1 MVLGD
6 VMFWLGIGMLAG
18 GLLWRMRRRG
28 AEPSVA
34 SRRLS
39 HAPSLLMLV
48 GVVLAIAGLAL
59 IGACSTGRR
68 GLVSLP
74 DPAHPVTHDAVAAI
88 SH

>member
-1 MVLGD
+1 MLLGD

-18 GLLWRMRRRG
+18 GLLWRTRRRG

-39 HAPSLLMLV
+39 HVPSLLMLV

-59 IGACSTGRR
+59 IGA
-68 GLVSLP
+68 L
-74 DPAHPVTHDAVAAI
+74 
-88 SH
+88 